1 MSVTW
6 STRAYL
12 PAVSGMPRE
21 VHAMHA
27 MSVEIWEHG
36 DRRYE
41 CTSTYS
47 VADDCRMHELT
58 ETTPRPVNNRPC
70 SS

>member
-1 MSVTW
+1 
-6 STRAYL
+6 
-12 PAVSGMPRE
+12 
-21 VHAMHA
+21 MHA